1 MILQNN
7 KRILKIVKET
17 EFKLEKDIQN
27 LVENNMTTLLGY
39 EFLATE
45 FSIGCFRF
53 DSVAF
58 DNDSNSFVI
67 VEYKKTKN
75 ESLVDQG
82 LSYLSTLILRR
93 ADFALLYNQKKNVN
107 KGLDDFDWGQTR
119 VVFISPK
126 YTKYQLKA
134 ASFKNLPFSFYEI
147 KQFANDCVEFNEVL
161 IEKEEIANINILD
174 NGNKSANN
182 VVTSPLNVIKVY
194 TEDDHIA
201 NGSDEIVELY
211 KDLRD
216 RVLSLGNIKIEP
228 KKMYIAFKG
237 VTNVCDITLTNK
249 KMIVMINL
257 KKGKMQDN
265 NKFAKLMLKD
275 NGEKIGHW
283 GNGDYQ
289 CSVDKE
295 SQLDYLMTLIRQSY
309 DVNKA

>member
-1 MILQNN
+1 MILQNDSG
-7 KRILKIVKET
+7 KLKIIKEND
-17 EFKLEKDIQN
+17 FKLEKDIQV
-27 LVENNMTTLLGY
+27 LVENNMTVLLGY

-45 FSIGCFRF
+45 FSIGSFRF

-58 DNDSNSFVI
+58 DNENNSFVI
-67 VEYKKTKN
+67 IEYKKTKN

-134 ASFKNLPFSFYEI
+134 ASFKNLPFSFFEI
-147 KQFANDCVEFNEVL
+147 KKFANECVEFNEVL

-174 NGNKSANN
+174 NSNKVANKSGN
-182 VVTSPLNVIKVY
+182 SLLSEIKVY
-194 TEDDHIA
+194 TEDDHMA
-201 NGSDEIVELY
+201 NCSEEIVELY

-216 RVLSLGNIKIEP
+216 RVLNLGNIKIEP

-237 VTNVCDITLTNK
+237 ITNVCDITLTNK

-283 GNGDYQ
+283 CNGDYQ

-309 DVNKA
+309 DANK